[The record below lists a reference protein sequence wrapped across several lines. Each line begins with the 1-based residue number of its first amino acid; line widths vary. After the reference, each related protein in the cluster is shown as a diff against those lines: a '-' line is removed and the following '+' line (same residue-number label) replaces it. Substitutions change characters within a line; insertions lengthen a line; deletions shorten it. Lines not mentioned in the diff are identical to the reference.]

1 MKRTHTTRTLCLLL
15 ALLMA
20 AALPGCQ
27 SPPRAASPSPAA
39 TAEPADMAT
48 EPPAT
53 DPPATEPPATE
64 PPATPAPP
72 LEPLDTAVYA
82 GEPVET
88 TLTTVTALADGT
100 WERRY
105 RNESVSYDGLTVELL
120 SFDPEA
126 EGAALRLR
134 VTPPEEW
141 DGELCAWL
149 RRSGL
154 RLSFEVDGRQV
165 NAVRER
171 EITVLEDG
179 RAFEVT
185 YARCILDRYDRSGTA
200 LVIRPYV
207 ERFRYILSGEVVD
220 GYFVQYDLAEGEE
233 FVSVYQDGEPLDEGS
248 RISKARVDRVYLD
261 GAAVSA
267 PLEGRP
273 LDRPPV
279 LHEVSFDVLDVE
291 RSIAAGAFEDG
302 SQVPDIG
309 TVYLREKDFSD
320 VTLVLEEFHIWPEEI
335 KLAFRLCYPPSWT
348 DEECAAIAVDTGMLI
363 YLDGYRP
370 NERDIYNYA
379 SPSDCMGTYA
389 GAMILSGDSYFRPP
403 DDTYRDIMFANWKS
417 TLTIEKWRNLE
428 SITIVPYYHRRLRAN
443 ARPIPEEGY
452 PYSGGVDWSS
462 DVLILDELALT
473 IEITDDLFVDGF

>member
-1 MKRTHTTRTLCLLL
+1 M
-15 ALLMA
+15 
-20 AALPGCQ
+20 
-27 SPPRAASPSPAA
+27 
-39 TAEPADMAT
+39 
-48 EPPAT
+48 
-53 DPPATEPPATE
+53 
-64 PPATPAPP
+64 
-72 LEPLDTAVYA
+72 
-82 GEPVET
+82 
-88 TLTTVTALADGT
+88 
-100 WERRY
+100 
-105 RNESVSYDGLTVELL
+105 
-120 SFDPEA
+120 
-126 EGAALRLR
+126 
-134 VTPPEEW
+134 
-141 DGELCAWL
+141 
-149 RRSGL
+149 
-154 RLSFEVDGRQV
+154 

-207 ERFRYILSGEVVD
+207 ERFQFIRSWKVVD
-220 GYFVQYDLAEGEE
+220 GDFVRYDLAEGAEY
-233 FVSVYQDGEPLDEGS
+233 VSLCRDGESVDDDS
-248 RISKARVDRVYLD
+248 RISFAKADRVYLD

-267 PLEGRP
+267 PLEGNP

-302 SQVPDIG
+302 SQVPKIG

-473 IEITDDLFVDGF
+473 IEITDDLFIDGF

>member
-1 MKRTHTTRTLCLLL
+1 MKRTLTTRTLCLLL

-53 DPPATEPPATE
+53 DPPATEPPAT
-64 PPATPAPP
+64 PAPP
-72 LEPLDTAVYA
+72 QEPLDTAVYA

-348 DEECAAIAVDTGMLI
+348 DEECAVIATGFLA

-370 NERDIYNYA
+370 EEYQIPIYACPFQADGWFGSVLISN
-379 SPSDCMGTYA
+379 
-389 GAMILSGDSYFRPP
+389 GDEGLNPP
-403 DDTYRDIMFANWKS
+403 DSTFREMVFSNWAS
-417 TLTIEKWRNLE
+417 SLAVENWRSLETVTL
-428 SITIVPYYHRRLRAN
+428 VPYYTRYLRAN
-443 ARPIPEEGY
+443 GRPITEEGY
-452 PYSGGVDWSS
+452 PYDSYVDWYS
-462 DVLILDELALT
+462 DILILDELAMT

>member
-20 AALPGCQ
+20 AALLPGCQ

-53 DPPATEPPATE
+53 DPPATEPPAT
-64 PPATPAPP
+64 PAPP
-72 LEPLDTAVYA
+72 QEPLDTAVYA

-105 RNESVSYDGLTVELL
+105 RNEAVSYDGLTVELL

-348 DEECAAIAVDTGMLI
+348 DEECAVIATGFLA

-370 NERDIYNYA
+370 EEYQIPIYACPFQADGWFGSVLISN
-379 SPSDCMGTYA
+379 
-389 GAMILSGDSYFRPP
+389 GDEGLNPP
-403 DDTYRDIMFANWKS
+403 DSTFREMVFSNWAS
-417 TLTIEKWRNLE
+417 SLAVENWRSLETVTL
-428 SITIVPYYHRRLRAN
+428 VPYYTRYLRAN
-443 ARPIPEEGY
+443 GRPITEEGY
-452 PYSGGVDWSS
+452 PYDSYVDWYS
-462 DVLILDELALT
+462 DILILDELAMT

>member
-1 MKRTHTTRTLCLLL
+1 MKRTHTTRILCLLL

-27 SPPRAASPSPAA
+27 SAPQAASPSPAA
-39 TAEPADMAT
+39 TAEPADTAT

-105 RNESVSYDGLTVELL
+105 RNEAVSYDGLTVELL

-200 LVIRPYV
+200 LAIRPYV
-207 ERFRYILSGEVVD
+207 ERFCYILSGEVVD
-220 GYFVQYDLAEGEE
+220 GYSVRYDLAEGEE
-233 FVSVYQDGEPLDEGS
+233 FVSLCRDGEYLDIDSEVMGA
-248 RISKARVDRVYLD
+248 KADRVYLD

-267 PLEGRP
+267 PLEGNP

-302 SQVPDIG
+302 SQVPKIG

-348 DEECAAIAVDTGMLI
+348 DEECAVIATGFLA

-370 NERDIYNYA
+370 EEYQIPIYACPFQADGWFGSVLISN
-379 SPSDCMGTYA
+379 
-389 GAMILSGDSYFRPP
+389 GDEGLNPP
-403 DDTYRDIMFANWKS
+403 DSTFREMVFSNWAS
-417 TLTIEKWRNLE
+417 SLAVENWRSLETVTL
-428 SITIVPYYHRRLRAN
+428 VPYYTRYLRAN
-443 ARPIPEEGY
+443 GRPITEEGY
-452 PYSGGVDWSS
+452 PYDSYVDWYS
-462 DVLILDELALT
+462 DILILDELAMT

>member
-1 MKRTHTTRTLCLLL
+1 MKRTHTTRILCLLL

-27 SPPRAASPSPAA
+27 SAPQAASPSPAA
-39 TAEPADMAT
+39 TAKPADTAT

-53 DPPATEPPATE
+53 DPPATEPPA
-64 PPATPAPP
+64 PPAPP

-105 RNESVSYDGLTVELL
+105 RNEAVSYDGLTVELL

-291 RSIAAGAFEDG
+291 RSIAAGALEDG
-302 SQVPDIG
+302 SQVPEIG

-348 DEECAAIAVDTGMLI
+348 DEECAAIARPTGFLA

-370 NERDIYNYA
+370 EEYQIPIYACPFQADGWFGSVLISN
-379 SPSDCMGTYA
+379 
-389 GAMILSGDSYFRPP
+389 GDEKLHPP
-403 DDTYRDIMFANWKS
+403 DSTFREMVFSNWAS
-417 TLTIEKWRNLE
+417 SLAVENWRSLE
-428 SITIVPYYHRRLRAN
+428 TVTIVPYYHRRLRAN

-473 IEITDDLFVDGF
+473 IEITDDLFIDGF

>member
-1 MKRTHTTRTLCLLL
+1 MKRTHTTRILCLLL

-20 AALPGCQ
+20 ATLPGCQ
-27 SPPRAASPSPAA
+27 SAPRAASPSPAA
-39 TAEPADMAT
+39 TAKPADTAT
-48 EPPAT
+48 EPPATDPPAT
-53 DPPATEPPATE
+53 DPPATEPPAT
-64 PPATPAPP
+64 PAPP
-72 LEPLDTAVYA
+72 QEPLDTAVYA

-105 RNESVSYDGLTVELL
+105 RNEAVSYDGLTVELL

-207 ERFRYILSGEVVD
+207 ERFQFIRSWKVVD
-220 GYFVQYDLAEGEE
+220 GHSVRYDLAEGEE
-233 FVSVYQDGEPLDEGS
+233 YVSLCRDGEPLDDDS
-248 RISKARVDRVYLD
+248 RISNAKADRVYLD

-267 PLEGRP
+267 SLEGNP

-302 SQVPDIG
+302 SQVPEIG

-348 DEECAAIAVDTGMLI
+348 DEECAAIMSDMGLLI

-370 NERDIYNYA
+370 NEREIYNYA
-379 SPSDCMGTYA
+379 CPFDFLWTLA
-389 GAMILSGDSYFRPP
+389 GAVLLSGGETVYPP
-403 DDTYRDIMFANWKS
+403 DDPYRDLMLANWRS
-417 TLTIEKWRNLE
+417 TLTVEKWRNLE

-473 IEITDDLFVDGF
+473 IEITDDLFIDGF

>member
-1 MKRTHTTRTLCLLL
+1 MKRTLTTRTLCLLL

-20 AALPGCQ
+20 AALLPGCQ

-39 TAEPADMAT
+39 TAEPADTAT

-200 LVIRPYV
+200 LAIRPYV
-207 ERFRYILSGEVVD
+207 ERFQYIRSWKVVD
-220 GYFVQYDLAEGEE
+220 GHSVRYDLAEGEE
-233 FVSVYQDGEPLDEGS
+233 YVSLCRDGEPLDDDS
-248 RISKARVDRVYLD
+248 RISNAKADRVYLD

-267 PLEGRP
+267 SLEGNP

-279 LHEVSFDVLDVE
+279 LHEVSFDVLDME
-291 RSIAAGAFEDG
+291 RCIAAGVFEDG

-348 DEECAAIAVDTGMLI
+348 DEECAVIATGFLA

-370 NERDIYNYA
+370 EEYQIPIYACPFQADGWFGSVLISN
-379 SPSDCMGTYA
+379 
-389 GAMILSGDSYFRPP
+389 GDEGLNPP
-403 DDTYRDIMFANWKS
+403 DSTFREMVFSNWAS
-417 TLTIEKWRNLE
+417 SLAVENWRSLETVTL
-428 SITIVPYYHRRLRAN
+428 VPYYTRYLRAN
-443 ARPIPEEGY
+443 GRPITEEGY
-452 PYSGGVDWSS
+452 PYDSYVDWYS
-462 DVLILDELALT
+462 DILILDELAMT

>member
-1 MKRTHTTRTLCLLL
+1 MKRTLTTRTLCLLL

-20 AALPGCQ
+20 AALLPGCQ
-27 SPPRAASPSPAA
+27 SAPRAASPSPAA
-39 TAEPADMAT
+39 TAEPADTAT
-48 EPPAT
+48 EPPTT
-53 DPPATEPPATE
+53 DPPATE

-72 LEPLDTAVYA
+72 QEPLDTAVYA

-348 DEECAAIAVDTGMLI
+348 DEECAVIATGFLA

-370 NERDIYNYA
+370 EEYQIPIYACPFQADGWFGSVLISN
-379 SPSDCMGTYA
+379 
-389 GAMILSGDSYFRPP
+389 GDEGLNPP
-403 DDTYRDIMFANWKS
+403 DSTFREMVFSNWAS
-417 TLTIEKWRNLE
+417 SLAVENWRSLETVTL
-428 SITIVPYYHRRLRAN
+428 VPYYTRYLRAN
-443 ARPIPEEGY
+443 GRPITEEGY
-452 PYSGGVDWSS
+452 PYDSYVDWYS
-462 DVLILDELALT
+462 DILILDELAMT

>member
-1 MKRTHTTRTLCLLL
+1 MKRTLTTRTLCLLL

-20 AALPGCQ
+20 AALLPGCQ

-39 TAEPADMAT
+39 TAEPADTAT

-53 DPPATEPPATE
+53 DPPATE

-105 RNESVSYDGLTVELL
+105 RNEAVSYDGLTVELL

-185 YARCILDRYDRSGTA
+185 YARCILDRYDRSGKA
-200 LVIRPYV
+200 LAIRPYV
-207 ERFRYILSGEVVD
+207 ERFQYIRSWKVVD
-220 GYFVQYDLAEGEE
+220 GHSVRYDLAEGEE
-233 FVSVYQDGEPLDEGS
+233 YVSLCRDGEPLDDDS
-248 RISKARVDRVYLD
+248 RISNAKADRVYLD

-267 PLEGRP
+267 SLEGNP

-279 LHEVSFDVLDVE
+279 LHEVSFDVLDME
-291 RSIAAGAFEDG
+291 RCIAAGVFEDG

-335 KLAFRLCYPPSWT
+335 KLAFRLSYPPSWT
-348 DEECAAIAVDTGMLI
+348 DEECAAIAVDTRLLI

-370 NERDIYNYA
+370 NERDIHNYA
-379 SPSDCMGTYA
+379 CPFDCLGTFA
-389 GAMILSGDSYFRPP
+389 GAMILSGGSHFRPP
-403 DDTYRDIMFANWKS
+403 DDTYRDITLANWKS

-428 SITIVPYYHRRLRAN
+428 SITIVPYYYRCRRAN
-443 ARPIPEEGY
+443 GRIIPEEGY
-452 PYSGGVDWSS
+452 SYDSYVDWYR
-462 DVLILDELALT
+462 DILILDELALT